1 MTSFTP
7 LNEVKM
13 SFSAWVALAAV
24 IATIYGLIK
33 RYETRLVLL
42 LAGLV
47 MCCCSLDPMA
57 AFEQFDKSMTNRA
70 LIISICSSM
79 GFAACVTLTKC
90 DLHLVSL
97 LTKPLNK
104 LGILLLPCC
113 MLVTGVASLAIGS
126 LAGLC
131 AAIGPTLIALM
142 LRAGFRPA
150 IAAAAIISATLPNY
164 WSPGSTDNILVAQL
178 AGIPV
183 MEQINHISFNILILF
198 GLCIVALT
206 TICFI
211 FGDYKKGGF
220 QQSINE
226 KGLIRPLPELPQHP
240 NLLKAFAPLLPVV
253 LLFVISL
260 WFPKVKM
267 SVATAMLIGFIYV
280 IFVTRSNPAE
290 LVKKFFDG
298 MGKGY
303 GNILGIIIAAGVFAA
318 GLKAAGVIDLLVQTL
333 TNANHLARIGGAFG
347 PYLMGVLTGSGD
359 AAAFAFNEA
368 VTPNAPSFGLQ
379 IADLGWLAVI
389 SGSFGRLSSP
399 LCGGLILVAGIA
411 SVNPMEIVKRSA
423 PVMLLM
429 VLAAYWLL

>member
-1 MTSFTP
+1 
-7 LNEVKM
+7 
-13 SFSAWVALAAV
+13 
-24 IATIYGLIK
+24 
-33 RYETRLVLL
+33 
-42 LAGLV
+42 
-47 MCCCSLDPMA
+47 MA

-142 LRAGFRPA
+142 PEQASDRRSPLLPLFPPHFRIIGLR
-150 IAAAAIISATLPNY
+150 
-164 WSPGSTDNILVAQL
+164 GSTDNILVAQL

-226 KGLIRPLPELPQHP
+226 KGLIRPLPELPPASQP
-240 NLLKAFAPLLPVV
+240 SQGFCSSPSGRAALSSRFG
-253 LLFVISL
+253 
-260 WFPKVKM
+260 FPK
-267 SVATAMLIGFIYV
+267 
-280 IFVTRSNPAE
+280 
-290 LVKKFFDG
+290 
-298 MGKGY
+298 
-303 GNILGIIIAAGVFAA
+303 
-318 GLKAAGVIDLLVQTL
+318 
-333 TNANHLARIGGAFG
+333 
-347 PYLMGVLTGSGD
+347 
-359 AAAFAFNEA
+359 
-368 VTPNAPSFGLQ
+368 
-379 IADLGWLAVI
+379 
-389 SGSFGRLSSP
+389 
-399 LCGGLILVAGIA
+399 
-411 SVNPMEIVKRSA
+411 
-423 PVMLLM
+423 
-429 VLAAYWLL
+429 